1 VSAEAESGDSVSQTE
16 QSSGRARGAGLI
28 LVATAVAG
36 ASTYILQA
44 VVLSA
49 LSARDYLQFSIM
61 WSVLYLV
68 VGALAGIQQEVTR
81 ASRPVGTVLSTKAS
95 PAARFAL
102 TVAPLVFAIVF
113 LSGLLWGPPTI
124 VSSPV
129 AVVALVAFGAASY
142 VFVAVVSGTMYG
154 LRRWMVLAALIMVD
168 ALLRV
173 AFVIIAVW
181 GAPGIVGLAAATV
194 LPFPLAVGIV
204 WLVVRRSVRGRSV
217 LDVDSKTLA
226 WNSARTVAAAAA
238 TAVMISGFPF
248 LLGVTSPGQPVK
260 AAAVIA
266 VVTLTRA
273 PLVIPALALQSFLV
287 VHFRD
292 LRVRVLRSLVS
303 ILAGIAAVAAGASLL
318 AWWIGLDILH
328 WFGKDFAIMP
338 WEVALI
344 VASAGFTAALCV
356 TGPAVL
362 ARGGHTLFTAGWASA
377 ALLVV
382 ASLLLPLDPAPKS
395 IIALTVGPCV
405 GLVIHFGAILS
416 GHKNGL

>member
-1 VSAEAESGDSVSQTE
+1 V
-16 QSSGRARGAGLI
+16 
-28 LVATAVAG
+28 
-36 ASTYILQA
+36 
-44 VVLSA
+44 
-49 LSARDYLQFSIM
+49 
-61 WSVLYLV
+61 
-68 VGALAGIQQEVTR
+68 
-81 ASRPVGTVLSTKAS
+81 
-95 PAARFAL
+95 
-102 TVAPLVFAIVF
+102 
-113 LSGLLWGPPTI
+113 
-124 VSSPV
+124 
-129 AVVALVAFGAASY
+129 
-142 VFVAVVSGTMYG
+142 
-154 LRRWMVLAALIMVD
+154 
-168 ALLRV
+168 
-173 AFVIIAVW
+173 
-181 GAPGIVGLAAATV
+181 
-194 LPFPLAVGIV
+194 
-204 WLVVRRSVRGRSV
+204 RSVRGRSV

-287 VHFRD
+287 LHFRD